1 MSKATWRI
9 GKWTLA
15 KKVNHQGVFFPT
27 PTHSVIEGMAVAA
40 HTAFA
45 NTISLELDAEIKD
58 WDKTNEHVRSA
69 WYDASR
75 ASFCFLAVTA
85 GAEVTDVPT
94 NPDPDKN

>member
-1 MSKATWRI
+1 VSKATWRI

-27 PTHSVIEGMAVAA
+27 PTRSVIEGMAVAA